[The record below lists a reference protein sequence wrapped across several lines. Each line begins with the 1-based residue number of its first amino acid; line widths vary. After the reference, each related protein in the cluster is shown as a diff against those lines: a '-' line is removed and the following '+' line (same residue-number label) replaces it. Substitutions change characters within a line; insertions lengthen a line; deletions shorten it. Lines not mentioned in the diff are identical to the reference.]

1 MFLLCLVRLLDYK
14 DGVFVRALLILF
26 GLFVFVAYFYGTKY
40 DYILFIAFIGFF
52 ILVEVIFSNGDDPP
66 DDD

>member
-1 MFLLCLVRLLDYK
+1 M
-14 DGVFVRALLILF
+14 RALLILF